1 MADFRL
7 LTRRYKQKFGV
18 PCGKDSRYQTK
29 YLGLCKEHGEELV
42 LEAFDEYATANAW
55 RTDPPPAIWFFF
67 NECSQWVEDIHEKRN
82 MEGTENISRD
92 ADNAAMIADRDA
104 ARKRVLEELER
115 KKVERDALKDLPPDK
130 F

>member
-7 LTRRYKQKFGV
+7 LTRKYKQKFGV
-18 PCGKDSRYQTK
+18 PCGKDARFQTK

-55 RTDPPPAIWFFF
+55 RTNPPPAIWFFF
-67 NECSQWVEDIHEKRN
+67 NECAQWCEDILTARSDN
-82 MEGTENISRD
+82 ASRQNTSD
-92 ADNAAMIADRDA
+92 ADNLAMIADRDA
-104 ARKRVLEELER
+104 ARKRVEEEIEQRRLEKEAIKGLP
-115 KKVERDALKDLPPDK
+115 KDA

>member
-18 PCGKDSRYQTK
+18 PCGKDARFQTK
-29 YLGLCKEHGEELV
+29 YLGLCKEHGEDLV
-42 LEAFDEYATANAW
+42 LEAFDEYATANSW

-67 NECSQWVEDIHEKRN
+67 NECAQWVEDILETRRD
-82 MEGTENISRD
+82 GASRHSTSES
-92 ADNAAMIADRDA
+92 DNAAMIADRDA

>member
-29 YLGLCKEHGEELV
+29 YLGLCKEHGEEVV

-67 NECSQWVEDIHEKRN
+67 NECAQWCEDILE
-82 MEGTENISRD
+82 SRRDGSTKHDTCD
-92 ADNAAMIADRDA
+92 ADNLAMIADRDA
-104 ARKRVLEELER
+104 ARKRVEEEIEQRR
-115 KKVERDALKDLPPDK
+115 KQREEIAKIPKDA

>member
-67 NECSQWVEDIHEKRN
+67 NECSQWCEDILE
-82 MEGTENISRD
+82 SRRDGASRQNTSD
-92 ADNAAMIADRDA
+92 ADNLAMIADRDA

-115 KKVERDALKDLPPDK
+115 KKVERDALKDLPPDS